1 MPNES
6 VVDSTVVNDDIQSME
21 VDVKITKRDIAKWA
35 LSRNQRKKL
44 AKLKKIQKRKAKKS
58 SHCKHQP
65 PIRI

>member
-6 VVDSTVVNDDIQSME
+6 LVESTVVNDDNQSME
-21 VDVKITKRDIAKWA
+21 VDIKITKRDIAKWA

-44 AKLKKIQKRKAKKS
+44 AKLKKLQKRKAKKS
-58 SHCKHQP
+58 SHRKHQP